1 MFNPKR
7 DRVTL
12 GERRAGMIVIVVTG
26 GLGYFMILFFHLVY
40 FSFPTL
46 SFSERSPLIY
56 FILFP
61 FFSSRFHSE
70 HIYSFDEDI
79 PKHRRALTTVQW
91 RAATKKSTT
100 KRSYTL
106 GCDDDL
112 LLVVNGKKPTSKG

>member
-79 PKHRRALTTVQW
+79 
-91 RAATKKSTT
+91 
-100 KRSYTL
+100 RSI
-106 GCDDDL
+106 DEHL
-112 LLVVNGKKPTSKG
+112 LLSSGEPQQRSQQQNEVTPSDVTMICFWW

>member
-1 MFNPKR
+1 MLYNRLERVEMFNPKR

-46 SFSERSPLIY
+46 SFSERSPLIN

-61 FFSSRFHSE
+61 FFLLDFTASTSTPLMRISE
-70 HIYSFDEDI
+70 
-79 PKHRRALTTVQW
+79 A
-91 RAATKKSTT
+91 
-100 KRSYTL
+100 
-106 GCDDDL
+106 
-112 LLVVNGKKPTSKG
+112 